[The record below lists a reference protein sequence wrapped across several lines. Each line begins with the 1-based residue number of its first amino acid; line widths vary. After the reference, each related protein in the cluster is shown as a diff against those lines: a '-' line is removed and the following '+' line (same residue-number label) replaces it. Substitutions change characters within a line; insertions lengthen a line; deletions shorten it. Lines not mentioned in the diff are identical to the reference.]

1 MSGLPVYYLTQLVCM
16 RKIAFFSFVLLLLS
30 SSRILA
36 QTSVELIPQVGYS
49 FPVRNDFYDTYG
61 RIEGGLNLGA
71 AINFNIN
78 RNVGIEV
85 LYNHVASSSGVY
97 YYGYDGG
104 YQLSGGDLKQD
115 FIMAGP
121 VFSGNIP
128 NSTVRPFLG
137 VLLGADIMTPA
148 AGWQSNGYFAA
159 GFQFGTNIYVS
170 PRVGIQLKA
179 QFLSAAGAAGQAYYY
194 NDYYTADINPNQNTN
209 QFTLGAGLII
219 GLGRVLPTPHTTYY
233 HRPRPRYYRY

>member
-1 MSGLPVYYLTQLVCM
+1 M
-16 RKIAFFSFVLLLLS
+16 RKKAIILSVVLIFLS
-30 SSRILA
+30 TVRILA
-36 QTSVELIPQVGYS
+36 QTAVELIPQIGYA
-49 FPVRNDFYDTYG
+49 FPERNDFNGIYG
-61 RIEGGLNLGA
+61 RIAGGLNLGG

-85 LYNHVASSSGVY
+85 LYNHASATSGLY

-104 YQLSGGDLKQD
+104 NRITGGNLSQD

-137 VLLGADIMTPA
+137 LLLGADIMTPSP
-148 AGWQSNGYFAA
+148 GYQSSSYFAA
-159 GFQFGTNIYVS
+159 GFQVGTNIYIS

-179 QFLSAAGAAGQAYYY
+179 QLLSPVGAAGGAFYY
-194 NDYYTADINPNQNTN
+194 NNYYGGGIDPNQSTF
-209 QFTLGAGLII
+209 QFTLGGGLII
-219 GLGRVLPTPHTTYY
+219 GLGRVLPQPRPHAVYR
-233 HRPRPRYYRY
+233 RPRPRYYRAY

>member
-1 MSGLPVYYLTQLVCM
+1 M
-16 RKIAFFSFVLLLLS
+16 RKIAIIFSVILLS

-49 FPVRNDFYDTYG
+49 FPERNDFYSTYG
-61 RIEGGLNLGA
+61 RIEGGLNLGG

-85 LYNHVASSSGVY
+85 LYNHTSSTSGVY

-104 YQLSGGDLKQD
+104 YQINGGHLSQD

-148 AGWQSNGYFAA
+148 PGWQSNSYFAA
-159 GFQFGTNIYVS
+159 GFQFGTNIYIS

-179 QFLSAAGAAGQAYYY
+179 QFLSPVGSAGGAFYY
-194 NDYYTADINPNQNTN
+194 NNYYNGGIDPNQSTY
-209 QFTLGAGLII
+209 QFTLGGGLII
-219 GLGRVLPTPHTTYY
+219 GLGRVLPNPRVAYY
-233 HRPRPRYYRY
+233 RRPRPRYYRY

>member
-1 MSGLPVYYLTQLVCM
+1 M
-16 RKIAFFSFVLLLLS
+16 RKIAIVLSVVLVLVS
-30 SSRILA
+30 AGRTLA

-49 FPVRNDFYDTYG
+49 FPARNDFYNTYG
-61 RIEGGLNLGA
+61 RIEGGLNLGG

-85 LYNHVASSSGVY
+85 LYNHVSSSSGLY

-104 YQLSGGDLKQD
+104 NQITAGHLSQD

-137 VLLGADIMTPA
+137 LLLGADIMTPSP
-148 AGWQSNGYFAA
+148 GYQSNSYFAA
-159 GFQFGTNIYVS
+159 GFQVGTNIYIS

-179 QFLSAAGAAGQAYYY
+179 QFLSPVGAAGGAFYY
-194 NDYYTADINPNQNTN
+194 NNYYGGGIDPNQSTY
-209 QFTLGAGLII
+209 QFTLGGGLII
-219 GLGRVLPTPHTTYY
+219 GLGRVLPQPHPRPVYR
-233 HRPRPRYYRY
+233 RPRPRYYRYY

>member
-1 MSGLPVYYLTQLVCM
+1 M
-16 RKIAFFSFVLLLLS
+16 RKIAILLS
-30 SSRILA
+30 LFLLPAVRTLA
-36 QTSVELIPQVGYS
+36 QTAVELIPQAGYS
-49 FPVRNDFYDTYG
+49 FADRNDFYNTYG
-61 RIEGGLNLGA
+61 HINGSLNLGG

-85 LYNHVASSSGVY
+85 LYNHTSGNSGVY

-104 YQLSGGDLKQD
+104 NLINSGHLSQD

-128 NSTVRPFLG
+128 NSTVRPFVG

-148 AGWQSNGYFAA
+148 PGFQSNGYFAA
-159 GFQFGTNIYVS
+159 GFQLGTNIYIS

-179 QFLSAAGAAGQAYYY
+179 QFLSPVNAAGGAFYY
-194 NDYYTADINPNQNTN
+194 NNYYGGGIDPNQSTY
-209 QFTLGAGLII
+209 QFTLGGGLII
-219 GLGRVLPTPHTTYY
+219 GLGRVLPQPRPRAVYR
-233 HRPRPRYYRY
+233 RPRPRYYRYY